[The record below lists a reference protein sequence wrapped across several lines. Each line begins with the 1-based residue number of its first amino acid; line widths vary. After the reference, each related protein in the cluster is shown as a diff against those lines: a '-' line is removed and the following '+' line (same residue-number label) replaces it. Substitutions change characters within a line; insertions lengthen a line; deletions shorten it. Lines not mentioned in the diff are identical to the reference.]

1 MYCDEDIT
9 SLDTQNNPQVAMEGS
24 VTRVQVRQLN
34 LQVSSLLSTSLYNFQ
49 DILLPNDLIMIRNQI
64 SETLN

>member
-24 VTRVQVRQLN
+24 VTRVWV
-34 LQVSSLLSTSLYNFQ
+34 
-49 DILLPNDLIMIRNQI
+49 
-64 SETLN
+64 